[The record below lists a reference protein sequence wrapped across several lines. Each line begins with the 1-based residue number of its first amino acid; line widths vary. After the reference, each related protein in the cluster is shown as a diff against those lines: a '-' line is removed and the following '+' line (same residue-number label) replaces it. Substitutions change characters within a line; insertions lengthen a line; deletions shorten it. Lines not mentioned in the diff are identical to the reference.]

1 MKSKVGELDVGMLTL
16 VSVDLGKLCDVV
28 RINEVKK
35 TKYDELVKKINS
47 IKITDTDDLVQK
59 S

>member
-1 MKSKVGELDVGMLTL
+1 MKSKVGELDVGTLTP

-28 RINEVKK
+28 RINVVKK
-35 TKYDELVKKINS
+35 TKYDELVEKINS
-47 IKITDTDDLVQK
+47 IKITDTDDLVKK